1 MLNSRPDYYY
11 DEDGGSSSGSDA
23 PSYSQ
28 IHHDAVLQTHQSSTR
43 TTPTNVNSILQTHQ
57 SSTRTTPTNM
67 NCGLPVGA
75 TLVLPQPAPPISDLH
90 HVNVDFRSF
99 PARSYTS
106 DTQDSIQIQSDNA
119 VPTRRSRSRN
129 LTPNSSIGL
138 PAGATLVL
146 PQPAPPISDLHHVD
160 LESRTLPSTSS
171 RRSYPDIIYQDGL
184 GRYNANTEMN
194 IDATVSTRR
203 SRSRNLTPTSFLGS
217 TSHSSPN
224 HHLEAGHRTLP
235 SSSRGRRSQQTS
247 SQSSRLSV
255 PNQRTAS
262 VSNTS
267 LTASVDV

>member
-119 VPTRRSRSRN
+119 IPTRRSRSRN